1 MTTSTFRPRQKEAV
15 SARDLSSQLNERTRG
30 MRLAGE
36 EAVAK
41 PFVGIASDG
50 KLAPGLFP
58 IEKTG
63 VSTEA
68 IRAAAEAWLKSLPED
83 KKTAATFPI
92 DSDVWRRWSNVHMFL
107 MRHGVNLEDV
117 DQEPR
122 ERGLRLM
129 RETLSTAGY
138 ETARNIMKLNETIR
152 EITGRDIEFGEWP
165 YWLSVLGEP
174 SPDQP
179 WGWQIDG
186 HHLIVNCFILGD
198 QLVLTPLFMGSEPTT
213 APSGKYA
220 GVRVFEQEDRRG
232 LALVQALDPEQQDKA
247 VIARELPDEVFTA
260 AYRDN
265 FDLSYQ
271 GLRFDSLSS
280 GQRELALALIETY
293 VRRLRAGHDEVWL
306 NAVKRHLDET
316 YFAWMGGTGDDNVF
330 YYRVHSPVV
339 LIEFDHLKGIALE
352 NDVPTREHI
361 HTVVRTPNGN
371 DYGRDL
377 LRQHYERYSH
387 ARA

>member
-1 MTTSTFRPRQKEAV
+1 MTTTTLRPRQKEAV

-30 MRLAGE
+30 MKLAGE

-41 PFVGIASDG
+41 PFEGISSGG
-50 KLAPGLFP
+50 KLAAGLFP

-63 VSTEA
+63 VSSEPL
-68 IRAAAEAWLKSLPED
+68 RAAADAWLQALPAD
-83 KKTAATFPI
+83 RKAAATFPI

-117 DQEPR
+117 DEEQR
-122 ERGLRLM
+122 DRGLRLLQ
-129 RETLSTAGY
+129 ETLSPAGY

-165 YWLSVLGEP
+165 YWLSILGAP

-198 QLVLTPLFMGSEPTT
+198 QAVLTPVFMGSEPTR

-232 LALVQALDPEQQDKA
+232 LALVQALEPEQQNKA
-247 VIARELPDEVFTA
+247 VLAKELPDEVFTA

-293 VRRLRAGHDEVWL
+293 LRRLRAG
-306 NAVKRHLDET
+306 
-316 YFAWMGGTGDDNVF
+316 
-330 YYRVHSPVV
+330 
-339 LIEFDHLKGIALE
+339 
-352 NDVPTREHI
+352 
-361 HTVVRTPNGN
+361 
-371 DYGRDL
+371 
-377 LRQHYERYSH
+377 
-387 ARA
+387 